1 MVMSL
6 RHVAPRRPGSAI
18 LTTLVFGFG
27 CAPLAQAQLNPLDH
41 HDGVTEFLDPGNV
54 SATETGY
61 VCDRWM
67 LDHYLGGL
75 REITRLRISVQDQN
89 CATREPMQFAIFGE
103 ALDAG
108 GQRTG
113 LPRESSPVL
122 LTAMISGP
130 GCPTGQS
137 NGNALWEF
145 TFTGPGGAPVAVGPF
160 TTDRVTGFLR
170 EGDAT
175 WPNTDGLAGVASVAG
190 VTQGLNPEQP
200 SPRMLTAFNAA
211 SSGWPRNIQRMD
223 FVSGSGGGAATRLS
237 PVYCTGD
244 EIDVNGLVAKI
255 GSRDTN
261 NTWSLNTN
269 LGSDNFGFAG
279 RFPDPRNLNATNP
292 ARRDSP
298 VFDVSH
304 GSSVRSGLCRIFLS
318 ERTAVAAFGQQIELA
333 GIGTLAL
340 DPTGTLFTAS
350 ASDLFGLTRTFN
362 GGFTYFVL
370 DLTALQARPV
380 FQPGQR
386 FYAQALDIN
395 LTTGQGALSNLMS
408 WEIF

>member
-1 MVMSL
+1 MS
-6 RHVAPRRPGSAI
+6 PRLGCGERTPRA
-18 LTTLVFGFG
+18 LFATLALGLG
-27 CAPLAQAQLNPLDH
+27 GASLASAQLNPLDH
-41 HDGVTEFLDPGNV
+41 HDAVTEFLDPGNV

-113 LPRESSPVL
+113 LPREANPVL
-122 LTAMISGP
+122 LTALINGP
-130 GCPTGQS
+130 GCPTGQG
-137 NGNALWEF
+137 NGAALWEL
-145 TFTGPGGAPVAVGPF
+145 TFSGPNNAPVAIGPF
-160 TTDRVTGFLR
+160 TTDLFTGFLR
-170 EGDAT
+170 EGDAS
-175 WPNTDGLAGVASVAG
+175 WPNSDGLAGVASVAG

-223 FVSGSGGGAATRLS
+223 FVRGSGGGAATRLS

-255 GSRDTN
+255 GSRDTT

-279 RFPDPRNLNATNP
+279 RFPDPRNLNGTNP
-292 ARRDSP
+292 PRRDTP
-298 VFDVSH
+298 LFDVSH
-304 GSSVRSGLCRIFLS
+304 GSAVTSGICRIFLS
-318 ERTAVAAFGQQIELA
+318 ERTAVAAFGTQIDLP

-362 GGFTYFVL
+362 GGFSYFVL
-370 DLTALQARPV
+370 DLTALNARPA